1 MGSQSAER
9 EFEEEEE
16 EEDWAA
22 AETRSAD
29 LGDNRLKRRLGIVLR
44 RLADQP
50 DKSIPS
56 AFRGWGETQAAY
68 RFVQNEKVTPE
79 KVLAPHREAT
89 LERARHHPVVLCVED
104 TSELDFTSRVKT
116 EGLGPLSYEG
126 TLGLYIQPMLM
137 ITPERLCLGVVDL
150 WRWVRDASDHGGKDR
165 QDRLSRP
172 LEQKESLRW
181 VEGYK
186 KVDEL
191 QKQMG
196 EARLVYMAD
205 RESDLFELFEAADQ
219 GQADWLIRSAQDR
232 AVQGGGLLWEKVG
245 QSPVLGQVEFDLPPG
260 RGRSPR
266 RVVQSLRAA
275 RVVLRPPYRP
285 DKKLQA
291 VEVTAILACEDDP
304 PAGEDPIEWLLL
316 TNLPVENFQD
326 AYEKVQWYLCR
337 WQIEVFFRILK
348 SGCKVEQLQLQ
359 SRERIEVALALY
371 LIVAWRVLY
380 LTWLGRTVPDLSCEV
395 AFSPQEWKALYIVSK
410 RQKPPS
416 QPPRLGEVLNLVA
429 GLGGYLARKGDGP
442 PGPKAIWV
450 GLQRTRDFVL
460 ALQARDELAG

>member
-1 MGSQSAER
+1 MGLQFAGGDL
-9 EFEEEEE
+9 

-22 AETRSAD
+22 LETRSAD
-29 LGDNRLKRRLGIVLR
+29 LGDGRLNRRLKLVLQ

-50 DKSIPS
+50 EKSIPS

-68 RFVQNEKVTPE
+68 RFLDNEKVTPE

-89 LERARHHPVVLCVED
+89 LERARHHRIVLCVED
-104 TSELDFTSRVKT
+104 TSELDFTSRTKA
-116 EGLGPLSYEG
+116 EGLGPLNYDG
-126 TLGLYIQPMLM
+126 TRGLHIHPMLM
-137 ITPERLCLGVVDL
+137 ITPERLCLGVLDL

-186 KVDEL
+186 KVAEL
-191 QKQMG
+191 QGQVG
-196 EARLVYMAD
+196 ETRLVYMAD
-205 RESDLFELFEAADQ
+205 RDSDLFELFEAADP
-219 GQADWLIRSAQDR
+219 GQSDWLIRAAQDR
-232 AVQGGGLLWEKVG
+232 AVQGGGLIWETVG
-245 QSPVLGQVEFDLPPG
+245 QSTPLGQVEFDLTPA

-285 DKKLQA
+285 DKKLKA
-291 VEVTAILACEDDP
+291 VEVTALLAREDDP
-304 PAGEDPIEWLLL
+304 PAGEERIEWLLL
-316 TNLPVENFQD
+316 TNLPVETFQD
-326 AYEKVQWYLCR
+326 ACEKMQWYLCR

-348 SGCKVEQLQLQ
+348 SGCRVEQLQLQ

-410 RQKPPS
+410 RQKPPA
-416 QPPRLGEVLNLVA
+416 QPPRLLEVLTLVA

-460 ALQARDELAG
+460 ALQARDDLRD